1 VTYLTIGPDNSE
13 QLAAR
18 FVLQFQKP
26 LPTSV
31 FTAKMLQK
39 LLIPGEIW
47 FGCYE
52 RKSILNWAIYF

>member
-1 VTYLTIGPDNSE
+1 
-13 QLAAR
+13 
-18 FVLQFQKP
+18 
-26 LPTSV
+26 V